1 MGNQNI
7 GYTDTFKYLGVE
19 IDSNLLFKSHT
30 NRLNKN
36 ANHKLF
42 LLRRLKN
49 VLTTFASTLVLKSM
63 FLGVLDYGLLF
74 TTVVPNKM
82 IEDLQVIQNHALRAV
97 LNVQDPQDQNVIELH
112 DIVKVKLLKHR
123 MYIQLLMCMRNTFL
137 NNSLPVLERDMVT
150 RANDGATFVLPIPK
164 LKSLRK
170 CPFYLGSQIWNH
182 LPFDIRT
189 TDSKTL
195 YKDFITKG
203 IMNNTIRT
211 IFQHQ

>member
-1 MGNQNI
+1 
-7 GYTDTFKYLGVE
+7 
-19 IDSNLLFKSHT
+19 
-30 NRLNKN
+30 
-36 ANHKLF
+36 
-42 LLRRLKN
+42 
-49 VLTTFASTLVLKSM
+49 M

-123 MYIQLLMCMRNTFL
+123 MYIQLMMCMRNTFL

-150 RANDGATFVLPIPK
+150 RANDGATFVLPIPR

>member
-1 MGNQNI
+1 
-7 GYTDTFKYLGVE
+7 
-19 IDSNLLFKSHT
+19 
-30 NRLNKN
+30 
-36 ANHKLF
+36 
-42 LLRRLKN
+42 
-49 VLTTFASTLVLKSM
+49 M

-97 LNVQDPQDQNVIELH
+97 LNVQDPQDQNVIELVKVNVIE
-112 DIVKVKLLKHR
+112 IVKVKLLKHR

-150 RANDGATFVLPIPK
+150 RANDGATFVLPIPR
-164 LKSLRK
+164 LRSLRK